1 VSRALWQGAI
11 SFGLVH
17 VPVALHSAAQR
28 DSLNLDM
35 LDKRDMQPV
44 GYQRINKKTGKPVA
58 WDQIVKGYPYEKGHY
73 VVLTDADFRAANV
86 EATQTIDILSFVN
99 VSEIPVAYFDTPYY
113 LVPTRG
119 GSRGYAL
126 MLQTLERTKKAALAQ
141 VVIRTRQRLAAVMPE
156 DQLLLLC
163 TLRYAYEIRSPEELP
178 ETSGKKQKPVSKKEV
193 EMAMQLVDEMS
204 EPFAP
209 SKYKDTYRDDILA
222 RVKKKVK
229 EGRTEEV
236 EQVAAAE
243 TAPRQTADV
252 IDLTTLL
259 KKSLGKAKNHPQREK
274 AKRRA

>member
-1 VSRALWQGAI
+1 MSRPIWQGAI

-28 DSLNLDM
+28 ESLNLDL

-86 EATQTIDILSFVN
+86 EATQTIDILNFVD
-99 VSEIPVAYFDTPYY
+99 VAEIPHAFFDTPYY
-113 LVPTRG
+113 LVPARG

-126 MLQTLERTKKAALAQ
+126 MLQTLQRTKKAAIAQ
-141 VVIRTRQRLAAVMPE
+141 VVIRTRQRLAAVMADE
-156 DQLLLLC
+156 QMLLLC
-163 TLRYAYEIRSPEELP
+163 TLRYAYEIRAREELP
-178 ETSGKKQKPVSKKEV
+178 AASGKKQKPVSKKEV
-193 EMAMQLVDEMS
+193 DMAMQLVEEMS

-209 SKYKDTYRDDILA
+209 KKYKDTYRDDILA

-229 EGRTEEV
+229 AGRTEEV
-236 EQVAAAE
+236 EQPEAAE
-243 TAPRQTADV
+243 AAPRRSADV
-252 IDLTTLL
+252 IDLTALL
-259 KKSLGKAKNHPQREK
+259 KQSLGKAKQPEK
-274 AKRRA
+274 KRRRA

>member
-1 VSRALWQGAI
+1 MSRPLWQGAI

-44 GYQRINKKTGKPVA
+44 GYQRINKKTGKPVD

-86 EATQTIDILSFVN
+86 EATQTIDILNFVD
-99 VSEIPVAYFDTPYY
+99 VAEIPYAFFDTPYY

-126 MLQTLERTKKAALAQ
+126 MLQTLERSKKAAIAQ
-141 VVIRTRQRLAAVMPE
+141 VVIRTRQRLAAVMPD
-156 DQLLLLC
+156 DQMLLLC

-193 EMAMQLVDEMS
+193 EMAMQLVEEMS

-209 SKYKDTYRDDILA
+209 KKYKDTYRDDILA

-236 EQVAAAE
+236 EQVEAAE
-243 TAPRQTADV
+243 AAPRQTADV